1 MGSPSA
7 RSRSAHKKRIEKRK
21 IGKKKQKKRR
31 VRKSLAKS
39 KVIANE
45 ACSLGFLLAGRQH
58 NAPLPMSLPPI
69 IRLLLALL
77 PFMALI
83 YVSQLL
89 DL

>member
-21 IGKKKQKKRR
+21 IGKKKQKK
-31 VRKSLAKS
+31 SLAKS

-45 ACSLGFLLAGRQH
+45 ARSLGFLLAGRQH
-58 NAPLPMSLPPI
+58 NAPMPMSLPPI

>member
-1 MGSPSA
+1 M
-7 RSRSAHKKRIEKRK
+7 
-21 IGKKKQKKRR
+21 
-31 VRKSLAKS
+31 RKSLAKS

-58 NAPLPMSLPPI
+58 NAPMPMSLPPI

>member
-1 MGSPSA
+1 VGSRP
-7 RSRSAHKKRIEKRK
+7 RSNKKSTKKKRGI
-21 IGKKKQKKRR
+21 
-31 VRKSLAKS
+31 RKSLGKS

-45 ACSLGFLLAGRQH
+45 ARSLGFLSAGQH
-58 NAPLPMSLPPI
+58 NAAMPMSLPPI
-69 IRLLLALL
+69 NRLLALL

>member
-7 RSRSAHKKRIEKRK
+7 RSRSAQKKKIEKRK

-45 ACSLGFLLAGRQH
+45 ARSLGFLLAGRQH
-58 NAPLPMSLPPI
+58 NAPMPMSLPPI

>member
-21 IGKKKQKKRR
+21 IGKKKTKKRR

-58 NAPLPMSLPPI
+58 NAPMPMSLPPI